1 MAISITDYE
10 FNCDTHDLYRVDF
23 FDDNIETLVTHTP
36 AKVRSWIQKIKY
48 IHRFRLHE
56 LIVGLD
62 IEWRPSFTRGVT
74 NPVATLQLCV
84 GHNCLI
90 FQLCYCDR
98 IPKCLFDF
106 LANPSFT
113 FVGVGVGQ
121 DVRKLADD
129 YGLEVANSV
138 DLRVLEARRYGWER
152 PRSVS
157 LKDMASEGLD
167 GSRGL
172 NKTCGL
178 HSFLFSLSFPFGSY
192 QEANGANSQG
202 LPFGLQCAFLLLPQL
217 TEVHSLRFQRSR
229 PAHHLLCPPHLSR
242 RLRLCR
248 RSRSSLQL

>member
-10 FNCDTHDLYRVDF
+10 SNCDTHDLYRVDF

-36 AKVRSWIQKIKY
+36 SKVRSWIQKIKY
-48 IHRFRLHE
+48 VHRFRLHE

-62 IEWRPSFTRGVT
+62 VEWRPSFTQGVT
-74 NPVATLQLCV
+74 NPVAILQLCV

-113 FVGVGVGQ
+113 FVGVGVQ
-121 DVRKLADD
+121 EDVLKLADD

-138 DLRVLEARRYGWER
+138 DLRVVEARRNGWKR

-157 LKDMASEGLD
+157 LKDMASEVLGQEFQKPKSITLSHWD
-167 GSRGL
+167 KPYLSPAQV
-172 NKTCGL
+172 KYACVDAFV
-178 HSFLFSLSFPFGSY
+178 SFEIGRALSAA
-192 QEANGANSQG
+192 ED
-202 LPFGLQCAFLLLPQL
+202 
-217 TEVHSLRFQRSR
+217 
-229 PAHHLLCPPHLSR
+229 
-242 RLRLCR
+242 
-248 RSRSSLQL
+248 